1 MVTGIMTEE
10 PPDGLEKLGWMG
22 QGVVDVDVL
31 GICFTS
37 LEKVSVGDYIPN
49 CWVMF
54 NEDIYQP
61 LWIAIKNWEFTN
73 PEISKEPNRRMV
85 AGWTHHFYH
94 SRAKT
99 QMCKVP
105 SGTLT

>member
-37 LEKVSVGDYIPN
+37 LEQVSVGDYIPN

-54 NEDIYQP
+54 NKDIYQP
-61 LWIAIKNWEFTN
+61 LSIAIKKNENLPILRYPKN
-73 PEISKEPNRRMV
+73 PII
-85 AGWTHHFYH
+85 GWLL
-94 SRAKT
+94 
-99 QMCKVP
+99 
-105 SGTLT
+105 GGLTIFIIQGL

>member
-37 LEKVSVGDYIPN
+37 LEQVSVGDYIPN

-54 NEDIYQP
+54 NKDIYQP
-61 LWIAIKNWEFTN
+61 LRIAIKKMKIYQSWD
-73 PEISKEPNRRMV
+73 IQ
-85 AGWTHHFYH
+85 
-94 SRAKT
+94 KT
-99 QMCKVP
+99 QSSDGCWVDSPFLSFKGYNADV
-105 SGTLT
+105 

>member
-37 LEKVSVGDYIPN
+37 LEQVSVGDYIPN

-54 NEDIYQP
+54 KMKIYQS
-61 LWIAIKNWEFTN
+61 WDIQ
-73 PEISKEPNRRMV
+73 
-85 AGWTHHFYH
+85 
-94 SRAKT
+94 KT
-99 QMCKVP
+99 QSSDGCWVDSPFLSFKGYNADV
-105 SGTLT
+105 